1 MTLDVCCCWLRLFL
15 RPEVNWW
22 LLTTAGKTNAGVAC
36 VNVLYAA
43 TAINAKRPS
52 ATVVL
57 CPLRWCTTYGLLR
70 ITRSMPTAYGI
81 SSASRRKITTE
92 CTIGLPASL
101 QRSAS
106 AGKIEPPRLLSD
118 LIGGLAAGRGSLGT
132 RSGKFS
138 GENFGCKAQRT
149 KNAIELRLRDR
160 ARTRNAE
167 VNADA
172 WPVKR

>member
-118 LIGGLAAGRGSLGT
+118 LIGGACSWAGKSRHT
-132 RSGKFS
+132 QRKIFRGKFRVQS
-138 GENFGCKAQRT
+138 P
-149 KNAIELRLRDR
+149 KN
-160 ARTRNAE
+160 
-167 VNADA
+167 
-172 WPVKR
+172 KKCY